1 VLSAALSQVL
11 PFFIIVGVGWLAA
24 RTRLLDERVA
34 EGLASYVFWIGFPSL
49 LINSLAQ
56 GTEFGIGLPKALI
69 AYGVCAAAILGLTLI
84 IGRIARWPERSRAA
98 AGLAASLG
106 NSAFLGLPLAAALF
120 GPTASAP
127 AAALVALDF
136 IFVLSL
142 GIFAVARAGGRSASR
157 AALGV
162 ARNPVIVGAV
172 IGLALALTH
181 TTLPP
186 LIAKPLTALAAT
198 GSPVALIALGAVLG
212 QPRRS
217 AGLRRIVELPVFLA
231 ALLKLVVFPAL
242 VYALSRALGVPPDI
256 RRVAIL
262 LAACPTAVNVFIQA
276 KAYNVYADGAA
287 RIVAVTTGLAL
298 VTLTALAVGL
308 AG

>member
-1 VLSAALSQVL
+1 MVSAALSQVL
-11 PFFIIVGVGWLAA
+11 PFFIVVAVGWLAA
-24 RTRLLDERVA
+24 RTRLLDERIA
-34 EGLASYVFWIGFPSL
+34 EGLAAYVFWIGFPAL

-56 GTEFGIGLPKALI
+56 GAEFGIGLPKALI
-69 AYGVCAAAILGLTLI
+69 AYGLCAAAVLGVTLL
-84 IGRIARWPERSRAA
+84 IGRLARWPERSRAA

-106 NSAFLGLPLAAALF
+106 NSAFLGLPLAIALF
-120 GPTASAP
+120 GPTAAPP

-142 GIFAVARAGGRSASR
+142 GVFAVARAGGRSASR

-162 ARNPVIVGAV
+162 ARNPVIVGALV
-172 IGLALALTH
+172 GLGLAVTH

-186 LIAKPLTALAAT
+186 LIARPLTALAGT

-212 QPRRS
+212 QKRR
-217 AGLRRIVELPVFLA
+217 GLRRIVELPVLLA
-231 ALLKLVVFPAL
+231 TVLKLLVFPAL
-242 VYALSRALGVPPDI
+242 VYVLSKALGVPTDI

-276 KAYNVYADGAA
+276 KAYNVYAEGAS
-287 RIVAVTTGLAL
+287 RTVAVTTAVSIVSLSVMAVLLAQ
-298 VTLTALAVGL
+298 
-308 AG
+308 

>member
-1 VLSAALSQVL
+1 LSAALSQVL
-11 PFFIIVGVGWLAA
+11 PFFIIVAVGWIAA

-34 EGLASYVFWIGFPSL
+34 EGLASYVFWIGFPAL

-56 GTEFGIGLPKALI
+56 GTEFGIGLPKALV
-69 AYGVCAAAILGLTLI
+69 AYGVCAAAVLGLTLL
-84 IGRIARWPERSRAA
+84 IGRLARWPERSRAA

-106 NSAFLGLPLAAALF
+106 NTAFLGLPLSVALF
-120 GPTASAP
+120 GPTAGAP

-142 GIFAVARAGGRSASR
+142 GVFAVARAGGRSASR

-162 ARNPVIVGAV
+162 ARNPVIIGAV

-181 TTLPP
+181 TMLPP
-186 LIAKPLTALAAT
+186 LIGRPLTALAAT

-212 QPRRS
+212 QPRRT
-217 AGLRRIVELPVFLA
+217 GLRRVIELPVLLA
-231 ALLKLVVFPAL
+231 AGLKLIVFPAL

-308 AG
+308 AT

>member
-1 VLSAALSQVL
+1 MISAALSQVL
-11 PFFIIVGVGWLAA
+11 PFFIIVAVGWLAA

-34 EGLASYVFWIGFPSL
+34 EGLAAYVFWIGFPSL

-69 AYGVCAAAILGLTLI
+69 AYGVCAVAVLGLTLL
-84 IGRIARWPERSRAA
+84 IGRLARWPERSRAA

-106 NSAFLGLPLAAALF
+106 NSAFLGLPLAVALF
-120 GPTASAP
+120 GPGAGPP
-127 AAALVALDF
+127 AAALVAVDF

-142 GIFAVARAGGRSASR
+142 GVFAVARAGGRTASR

-162 ARNPVIVGAV
+162 ARNPIIVGAL
-172 IGLALALTH
+172 IGLALAVTH

-186 LIAKPLTALAAT
+186 LIARPLTALAAT

-212 QPRRS
+212 QTRR
-217 AGLRRIVELPVFLA
+217 GLRRIIELPVLLA
-231 ALLKLVVFPAL
+231 TVLKLAVFPAL
-242 VYALSRALGVPPDI
+242 VFVLARALDVPPDI

-276 KAYNVYADGAA
+276 KAYNVYAEGAS
-287 RIVAVTTGLAL
+287 RIVAVTAAVSIVSLS
-298 VTLTALAVGL
+298 VLAVML
-308 AG
+308 AT

>member
-1 VLSAALSQVL
+1 LSAALSQVL

-34 EGLASYVFWIGFPSL
+34 EGLASYVFWIGFPAL
-49 LINSLAQ
+49 LINALAQ
-56 GTEFGIGLPKALI
+56 GTEFGIGLPKALV
-69 AYGVCAAAILGLTLI
+69 AYGVCAAAVLGLTLV

-106 NSAFLGLPLAAALF
+106 NSAFLGLPLAVALF
-120 GPTASAP
+120 GPSAGAP

-136 IFVLSL
+136 IVVLSL
-142 GIFAVARAGGRSASR
+142 GVFAVARAGGRSASR

-172 IGLALALTH
+172 VGLALALTH

-186 LIAKPLTALAAT
+186 LIARPLTALAAT

-217 AGLRRIVELPVFLA
+217 SGGLRRIVELPVFLA

-242 VYALSRALGVPPDI
+242 VYALARALGVPPDI
-256 RRVAIL
+256 RRVVIL

-287 RIVAVTTGLAL
+287 RIVAVTTGLAI
-298 VTLTALAVGL
+298 VTLTALAVAL
-308 AG
+308 V

>member
-1 VLSAALSQVL
+1 MSAALSQVL
-11 PFFIIVGVGWLAA
+11 PFFIVVAVGWLAA

-34 EGLASYVFWIGFPSL
+34 EGLASYVFWIGFPAL

-56 GTEFGIGLPKALI
+56 GTEFGIGLPKALL
-69 AYGVCAAAILGLTLI
+69 AYGVCAAAVLGLTLV
-84 IGRIARWPERSRAA
+84 IGRLARWPERSRAA

-106 NSAFLGLPLAAALF
+106 NSAFLGLPLAIALF
-120 GPTASAP
+120 GPSASAP
-127 AAALVALDF
+127 AASLVALDF

-142 GIFAVARAGGRSASR
+142 GVFAVARAGGRSASR

-162 ARNPVIVGAV
+162 ARNPVIIGAMV
-172 IGLALALTH
+172 GLALAVTH

-186 LIAKPLTALAAT
+186 LIARPLTALAGT

-212 QPRRS
+212 QPRR
-217 AGLRRIVELPVFLA
+217 GLRRVVELPVLLA
-231 ALLKLVVFPAL
+231 TVLKLAVFPAL
-242 VYALSRALGVPPDI
+242 VFVLARALDVPPDI

-276 KAYNVYADGAA
+276 KAYNVYADGAS
-287 RIVAVTTGLAL
+287 RIVAVTTAVSIVSLS
-298 VTLTALAVGL
+298 VLAVMLTG
-308 AG
+308 

>member
-1 VLSAALSQVL
+1 MISVALTQVL
-11 PFFIIVGVGWLAA
+11 PFFIIVAVGWLAA

-34 EGLASYVFWIGFPSL
+34 EGLAAYVFWIGFPAL

-69 AYGVCAAAILGLTLI
+69 AYGFCAAAMLGLTLLV
-84 IGRIARWPERSRAA
+84 GRIARWPERSRAA

-106 NSAFLGLPLAAALF
+106 NSAFLGLPLAIALF
-120 GPTASAP
+120 GSSAAAP

-142 GIFAVARAGGRSASR
+142 GVFAVARAGGRSASR

-162 ARNPVIVGAV
+162 ARNPVIVGALV
-172 IGLALALTH
+172 GLGLAVTH

-186 LIAKPLTALAAT
+186 LIARPLTALAAT

-212 QPRRS
+212 QTRR
-217 AGLRRIVELPVFLA
+217 GLRRIVELPVLLATVLKLA
-231 ALLKLVVFPAL
+231 AFPAL
-242 VYALSRALGVPPDI
+242 VFVLARALGVPPDI

-276 KAYNVYADGAA
+276 KAYNVYAEGAS
-287 RIVAVTTGLAL
+287 RIVAVTTAVSIVSLS
-298 VTLTALAVGL
+298 VLAVMLVG
-308 AG
+308 